1 MKRDSDE
8 MNEHMRLKFGVWE
21 KHAQTIMLMVVTT
34 TLAFTGNF
42 MWKVNSQLAE
52 IVNENKHLANQVAQM
67 RGQIEG
73 MQGSF
78 ITRPEFNSY
87 TERLRMLESRK

>member
-1 MKRDSDE
+1 MSNRETDE
-8 MNEHMRLKFGVWE
+8 LKAKLGTWE

-34 TLAFTGNF
+34 ALAFTGNF

-52 IVNENKHLANQVAQM
+52 IVNENKHLANQVAQL

-73 MQGSF
+73 MQGSY

-87 TERLRMLESRK
+87 VERLRNLEAKK